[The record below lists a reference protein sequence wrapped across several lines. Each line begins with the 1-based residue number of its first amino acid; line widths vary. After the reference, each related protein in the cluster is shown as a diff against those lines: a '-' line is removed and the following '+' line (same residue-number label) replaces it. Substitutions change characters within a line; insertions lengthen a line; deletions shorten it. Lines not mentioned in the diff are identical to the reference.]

1 MKKIVIAAI
10 LTLLFGYNA
19 NAQMI
24 GATNRQAGARTPGN
38 RTNSGWQV
46 SLNAAGA
53 FYIRKDISFCA
64 GLEIHFGH
72 LSESGLYLG
81 GIIGGGYG
89 QIEDSAKY
97 FYSSEVSSTTLAYGM
112 FLPMRADIGWYFGQG
127 KRVRP
132 YVHAAPG
139 LFFLLAGN
147 PTMTAV
153 GLQFGPGI
161 NYGIW
166 GPLSLKAEVN
176 LDFCSMTTD
185 SNKVYSIYTSE
196 EKGVFYTH
204 YGKYTSFGIGPNVK
218 IGAVY
223 NF

>member
-81 GIIGGGYG
+81 GIIGGGYES
-89 QIEDSAKY
+89 IEDSAQY
-97 FYSSEVSSTTLAYGM
+97 VASNGASWSTGAYGM

-139 LFFLLAGN
+139 LFFMLVGK

-176 LDFCSMTTD
+176 LDFCSMTTG
-185 SNKVYSIYTSE
+185 SNSSYYR
-196 EKGVFYTH
+196 
-204 YGKYTSFGIGPNVK
+204 KYTSFGIGPNVK

>member
-53 FYIRKDISFCA
+53 FYIRRSISFCA

-89 QIEDSAKY
+89 SIDDSAKY
-97 FYSSEVSSTTLAYGM
+97 VAGSNDTNNSGKSWLTDVYGM

-139 LFFLLAGN
+139 LFFMLVGK

-176 LDFCSMTTD
+176 LDFCSMTTG
-185 SNKVYSIYTSE
+185 SNSSYYR
-196 EKGVFYTH
+196 
-204 YGKYTSFGIGPNVK
+204 KYTSFGIGPNVK

>member
-97 FYSSEVSSTTLAYGM
+97 FYSSEKSSITLAYGM

-139 LFFLLAGN
+139 LFFLLGN
-147 PTMTAV
+147 DPTMTAV

-161 NYGIW
+161 NYGIL

-176 LDFCSMTTD
+176 LDFCSMTTGSNSPNVLGD
-185 SNKVYSIYTSE
+185 SY
-196 EKGVFYTH
+196 H
-204 YGKYTSFGIGPNVK
+204 CKYTSFGIGPNVK

>member
-53 FYIRKDISFCA
+53 FYIRKNTSFCA

-89 QIEDSAKY
+89 LIDDSAKY
-97 FYSSEVSSTTLAYGM
+97 VASNGESWITQAYGM

-127 KRVRP
+127 RRVRP

-139 LFFLLAGN
+139 LFFLLADN

-176 LDFCSMTTD
+176 LDFCSMTTG
-185 SNKVYSIYTSE
+185 SNSSNYR
-196 EKGVFYTH
+196 
-204 YGKYTSFGIGPNVK
+204 KYTSFGIGPNVK

>member
-24 GATNRQAGARTPGN
+24 GATNRQSGARTPGN

-53 FYIRKDISFCA
+53 FYIRRNISFCA

-89 QIEDSAKY
+89 LIADSAKY
-97 FYSSEVSSTTLAYGM
+97 VMGSNYSNSGESWTYGM

-139 LFFLLAGN
+139 LFFLLGDD

-176 LDFCSMTTD
+176 LDFCSMTTGR
-185 SNKVYSIYTSE
+185 NVGYSSHSY
-196 EKGVFYTH
+196 

>member
-53 FYIRKDISFCA
+53 FYIRKNISFCA

-89 QIEDSAKY
+89 LIEDSAK
-97 FYSSEVSSTTLAYGM
+97 FVVGSDYSISGEIESWITQAYGI

-139 LFFLLAGN
+139 LFFLLDSN
-147 PTMTAV
+147 LTMTAV

-161 NYGIW
+161 NYGIL

-176 LDFCSMTTD
+176 LDFCSMTTG
-185 SNKVYSIYTSE
+185 SNVGYSSLAY
-196 EKGVFYTH
+196 YD
-204 YGKYTSFGIGPNVK
+204 KYTSFGIGPNVK